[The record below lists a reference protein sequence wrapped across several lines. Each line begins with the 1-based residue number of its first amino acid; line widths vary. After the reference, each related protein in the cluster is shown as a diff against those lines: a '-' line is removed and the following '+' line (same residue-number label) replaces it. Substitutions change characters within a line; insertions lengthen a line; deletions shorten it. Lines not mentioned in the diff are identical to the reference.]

1 MERRGRGCRRLVIY
15 LPGFLFL
22 LALPGVSL
30 MGRVV
35 NIGTRLADRMD
46 DLEARVGRLEADAAH
61 ARAQWGHLRLERQVV
76 LNASQGA
83 LFAPGEAGLTPGAR
97 RAIERFLT
105 PVKGQGDVVFL
116 VTGHTDGTGAEGD
129 NYALGWRR
137 AASVAGYLTRH
148 QGITPLR
155 VVTMSYGASAPLVS
169 NAIPEGRRRNR
180 RVELL
185 AYREVLTAAP
195 SRHVTELG
203 PMGSE

>member
-83 LFAPGEAGLTPGAR
+83 LFAPGEAGLTP
-97 RAIERFLT
+97 
-105 PVKGQGDVVFL
+105 
-116 VTGHTDGTGAEGD
+116 
-129 NYALGWRR
+129 
-137 AASVAGYLTRH
+137 
-148 QGITPLR
+148 
-155 VVTMSYGASAPLVS
+155 
-169 NAIPEGRRRNR
+169 
-180 RVELL
+180 
-185 AYREVLTAAP
+185 
-195 SRHVTELG
+195 
-203 PMGSE
+203 